1 LTRWCRSHPSK
12 TLERENE
19 CVVHRFIPYDLLRR
33 VGGLGLTREYIARDP
48 RTGLPL
54 SVAKTT
60 RVDKTIVSQTGP
72 WVSIPDGSILP
83 LARGE
88 IDQVESRYLDRNHT
102 HGRAAGVRALGRF
115 KGRSIHDAHSAL
127 MLAFESDQVDVR
139 VAALDVLPE
148 IAVRKSDELFDWLS
162 VLLDDNSAEV
172 RTAASQCL
180 TLTAPVFPSAVE
192 TILGNELRSS
202 QPERFAAAWA
212 GLHALGETWPEVVV
226 NHVDTLLL
234 EEDPKLRRKAAG
246 LLRRVIQRG
255 GSPVWDLISWS
266 LNDIDVE
273 VRRIAARTL
282 PSLAKRES
290 RIATVFAER
299 AMVDLDAKVRLS
311 GIKALQSVDTDHG
324 RARELVVKGS
334 SSKDLQ
340 IRKACVDLLPR
351 LFGEEVLRTMAMDLL
366 KTETDASIIASLKEM
381 VFDASIEGTEAQK
394 NAQLAPAPAV
404 PAIDREI
411 AEAHGVQI
419 GLDPMRPDAEA
430 VEKAAKEKAAAEAT
444 AAQQA
449 PGAYRAVSQDE
460 MMGYDEEFVD
470 EEPETDDEYF

>member
-1 LTRWCRSHPSK
+1 M
-12 TLERENE
+12 
-19 CVVHRFIPYDLLRR
+19 RR

-54 SVAKTT
+54 NVATT
-60 RVDKTIVSQTGP
+60 KHVDKKIVSQTGP
-72 WVSIPDGSILP
+72 WVSIPDGQILP

-88 IDQVESRYLDRNHT
+88 IDQVESRYLDKNHT
-102 HGRAAGVRALGRF
+102 HGRAAGVRALGRL

-127 MLAFESDQVDVR
+127 MLAFESDEVDVR
-139 VAALDVLPE
+139 VAALEVLPE

-162 VLLDDNSAEV
+162 VLLDDTDAEV
-172 RTAASQCL
+172 RTAASRCL

-202 QPERFAAAWA
+202 QRERFDAAWA

-226 NHVDTLLL
+226 SHVDTLLL

-246 LLRRVIQRG
+246 LLRRVVSRG

-299 AMVDLDAKVRLS
+299 AMVDVDAKVRLS

-334 SSKDLQ
+334 TSKDLQ
-340 IRKACVDLLPR
+340 VRKACVDLLPR
-351 LFGEEVLRTMAMDLL
+351 LFGEDVLRTMAIDLL
-366 KTETDASIIASLKEM
+366 KTETEGSIIASLKEM

-394 NAQLAPAPAV
+394 NAQLAPAAAV

-419 GLDPMRPDAEA
+419 GLDPIRPDTAEA
-430 VEKAAKEKAAAEAT
+430 KEKAAKEKAAAEAT

-460 MMGYDEEFVD
+460 MMGYDDEFVD